1 MFKKILVCLDGSE
14 LAEVI
19 LPYALEQARRFDSE
33 LVLFRVF
40 SEPSVISLAMPGM
53 PGVPIDTERMEKH
66 LIEDEREAET
76 YLKSLADKLQSEN
89 NIKVNYDK
97 VLGAAGPAIVEY
109 CGKQEIELIA
119 IATHVRSEPSRIVL
133 GSVADYVIRHS
144 GTPILLIRPTG
155 GKAK

>member
-19 LPYALEQARRFDSE
+19 LPYALEQAKRFDSE
-33 LVLFRVF
+33 LVLFRAF
-40 SEPSVISLAMPGM
+40 SEPSFISLAIPGM
-53 PGVPIDTERMEKH
+53 PGVPIETERMEKH
-66 LIEDEREAET
+66 LIKDEIEAET
-76 YLKSLADKLQSEN
+76 YLKSLADKLQAEN
-89 NIKVNYDK
+89 SLTVNYHQ
-97 VLGAAGPAIVEY
+97 VMGEAGPAIIEY
-109 CGKQEIELIA
+109 CVKQEIELIA
-119 IATHVRSEPSRIVL
+119 IATHVRSEPSRVML